1 MTCSLRGRQ
10 GRDASRPL
18 FFMPHDAAL
27 TLLPSSPAP
36 HPPFL
41 PFALPLFAHPSA
53 PPAPA
58 HPHAPALTPPLSPSP
73 PLPLS
78 PSRTPPPSLAA
89 PSSSPVSSPL
99 PISSLPPFSPAAAHL
114 LYPFSQYFL
123 YFEFEIATQSQFFYT
138 IFTFHVLYWRYRN
151 KLRTWQP
158 RRGALSLR
166 EHPRSRAFPKSP
178 RRQVCAPADA
188 GRGEATLEKQQE
200 VRKSVWVKRQTTN

>member
-1 MTCSLRGRQ
+1 
-10 GRDASRPL
+10 
-18 FFMPHDAAL
+18 MPHDAAL

-41 PFALPLFAHPSA
+41 PFALPLFPHPSA

-58 HPHAPALTPPLSPSP
+58 HPHAPLSPPPLPAPLCSPAPARPHAPALTPPLSPS
-73 PLPLS
+73 L

-89 PSSSPVSSPL
+89 PSSSPVFSPL

-166 EHPRSRAFPKSP
+166 EHPCSRAFPKSP